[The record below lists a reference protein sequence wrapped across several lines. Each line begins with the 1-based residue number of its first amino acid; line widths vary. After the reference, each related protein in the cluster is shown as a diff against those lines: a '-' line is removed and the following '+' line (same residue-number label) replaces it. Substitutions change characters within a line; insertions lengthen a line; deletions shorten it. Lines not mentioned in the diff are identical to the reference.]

1 MNLKYSK
8 CLGLAAVLYFTANYS
23 AQQRVGDTAS
33 KEKTIEEVVVIGYGT
48 QKKSNV
54 TGSIAS
60 IKASDI
66 EDIPAGKPEQVLQGR
81 AAGVSVVTNSGQ
93 PGSGATVRIRGLT
106 SFGAGGNDPMWV
118 VDGIIVDGIGWLNQS
133 DIESIEVLKDG
144 ASSAIYGVSAARG
157 VVLVT
162 TKKGKKGV
170 LSLAYNGSYG
180 TSQAARKLDL
190 LNATQY
196 ATIINEGFA
205 NDNSPIRFANP
216 SMFGIGTNWQ
226 DTIFNTGDRQSHEVS
241 INGGN
246 DKSTYYASFGY
257 FDQTGIVM
265 GDISNYKRINARL
278 NSTHKVLDV
287 LTVGQ
292 TFLYTHQKSQGIG
305 VNETFG
311 GPLSSAINLDPTTPA
326 VVTDWSQVNSANY
339 TNAYI
344 IRDANGNPYGIS
356 PWVNQEMSNPLAY
369 RHTQKGKYGWSD
381 DFVGNVFAELKLT
394 DGLTFKTTLN
404 GKKSFWG
411 SQGFTPKF
419 YLSPTLGNLVNNN
432 LNRVT
437 QTKFEWSMENTLSY
451 QKRLGDHNFNIM
463 LGQGVYRYNIGS
475 GESVTY
481 SNIPVENWYEAAF
494 YAVDA
499 KSITASAWDTAQ
511 TRRASY
517 FGRFIYDYQD
527 KYLFTGTFRRDGSS
541 KFLKYWGNFPSFSA
555 GWNVHKE
562 GFWKDND
569 IINTLKIRGGYG
581 VLGNDAIEDFMYR
594 SSLVSGSN
602 YPNGEINPTIII
614 GYSPNT
620 LGNPNLKWEETAQS
634 DIGADIR
641 ILNDFTLGFDYYYK
655 KTKDILRR
663 VAIPGYVGV
672 PTDPFANIGD
682 MENKGM
688 EFELGYK
695 KNWQDFS
702 LSLNGNFSANKNKV
716 LRLEDDVEWREFAGL
731 HSMGPVSRLQ
741 VGKPVGTFYGYTYS
755 GVFQNQE
762 QINSYTNANGNLI
775 IPNAKP
781 GDFIWQDNNGDG
793 KITQDDMVDIGSSL
807 PKFTYGFTVNMN
819 YKDFDLVVFAQGQ
832 GGNMLLQGLRRL
844 DMLDAN
850 YQTAILNRW
859 TGEGSTNDN
868 PRLTRNDPNGNYTKM
883 SKYYLQKGDYMRIKL
898 VSLGYTIPK
907 DVTTKFGANKVR
919 IFVTGENLFTFTKY
933 TGYDPE
939 IAGGNEYGID
949 RAYYPQARTFLF
961 GANIQF

>member
-23 AQQRVGDTAS
+23 AQQVNDTTS

-54 TGSIAS
+54 TGAIAS

-170 LSLAYNGSYG
+170 LNLAYNGSFG

-216 SMFGIGTNWQ
+216 NMFGIGTDWQ

-278 NSTHKVLDV
+278 NSTHKVLNV

-326 VVTDWSQVNSANY
+326 VVTDWSQVNPANY

-344 IRDANGNPYGIS
+344 IRDPNGNPYGIS

-369 RHTQKGKYGWSD
+369 RYTQQGRYGWSD

-394 DGLTFKTTLN
+394 EGLNFKTTLN
-404 GKKSFWG
+404 GKKSYWG

-419 YLSPTLGNLVNNN
+419 YLSPTLSNLVNNN

-437 QTKFEWSMENTLSY
+437 QTKFEWSMENTLTY
-451 QKRLGDHNFNIM
+451 QKRLGDHNFNIL

-475 GESVTY
+475 GQSVTY

-494 YAVDA
+494 YSVDA
-499 KSITASAWDTAQ
+499 KSITASAWDTPQ

-581 VLGNDAIEDFMYR
+581 VLGNDAIDDFMYR

-620 LGNPNLKWEETAQS
+620 LGNPDLKWEETAQS

-641 ILNDFTLGFDYYYK
+641 FLNDFTLGFDYYYK

-702 LSLNGNFSANKNKV
+702 LSLNGNFSMNKNKV

-762 QINSYTNANGNLI
+762 QINSYTNSNGDLI

-819 YKDFDLVVFAQGQ
+819 YKNFDLMVFAQGQ

>member
-23 AQQRVGDTAS
+23 AQQQVNDTTS
-33 KEKTIEEVVVIGYGT
+33 KEKMIEEVVVIGYGT

-54 TGSIAS
+54 TGAIAS

-118 VDGIIVDGIGWLNQS
+118 VDGIIVDGISWLNQS

-170 LSLAYNGSYG
+170 LSLAYNGSFG

-205 NDNSPIRFANP
+205 NDNSPIRFTNP
-216 SMFGIGTNWQ
+216 SMFGIGTDWQ

-278 NSTHKVLDV
+278 NSTHKVLDI
-287 LTVGQ
+287 LTIGQ

-326 VVTDWSQVNSANY
+326 VVTDWSQVNPANY

-344 IRDANGNPYGIS
+344 IRDLNGNPYGIS

-369 RHTQKGKYGWSD
+369 RYTQQGRYGWSD

-394 DGLTFKTTLN
+394 EGLTFKTTLN
-404 GKKSFWG
+404 GKKSYWG

-419 YLSPTLGNLVNNN
+419 YLSPTLSNLVNNN

-437 QTKFEWSMENTLSY
+437 QTKFEWSMENTLTY

-475 GESVTY
+475 GQSVTY

-494 YAVDA
+494 YSVDA
-499 KSITASAWDTAQ
+499 KSITASAWDTPQ

-641 ILNDFTLGFDYYYK
+641 FLNDFTLGFDYYYK

-695 KNWQDFS
+695 KNWQDFGFS
-702 LSLNGNFSANKNKV
+702 FNGNFSTNKNKV

-762 QINSYTNANGNLI
+762 QINSYTNGNGDLI

-807 PKFTYGFTVNMN
+807 PKFTYGFTLNMN
-819 YKDFDLVVFAQGQ
+819 YKDFDLIVFAQGQ